1 MAIATE
7 DGLWLDKR
15 GKPTHPDLIRP
26 DEQLR
31 DELVEELC
39 KKALSEQERLRS
51 FKKEA
56 FKDID
61 DYYEMLL
68 QKYKMDAKANSK
80 KGNLSLE
87 NFSGTFKVTISVSD
101 RIEFDEK
108 LNIAKQK
115 LDEFFKEATK
125 DADPVIKTLIT
136 KAFEVDKKGN
146 VNAKEIMKLKS
157 YDINHPKW
165 IEAMHIID
173 DATQIVSSKSYIR
186 FYKRENPQKAWKQI
200 SLDMAT
206 L

>member
-1 MAIATE
+1 VAIVTE
-7 DGLWLDKR
+7 DGFWLDKK
-15 GKPTHPDLIRP
+15 GNPTHKDLIRP

-31 DELVEELC
+31 DEVVETLC
-39 KKALSEQERLRS
+39 KKAIDTQDVLKN

-56 FKDID
+56 FEDVES
-61 DYYEMLL
+61 YYEMLL
-68 QKYKMDAKANSK
+68 EKYGLDAKSNSK

-87 NFSGTFKVTISVSD
+87 NFSGTFKVTVSVSD

-108 LNIAKQK
+108 LNIAKAK

-125 DADPVIKTLIT
+125 DANPVIKTLIT

-146 VNAKEIMKLKS
+146 VNTKEIMKLKS

-165 IEAMHIID
+165 LEAMKIID

-186 FYKRENPQKAWKQI
+186 FYKRENPTKAWEQI
-200 SLDMAT
+200 SLDFAGV
-206 L
+206 